1 MPPSPASTTSSAEPA
16 RKPDT
21 SRTLV
26 VEDDPEAGL
35 MAPGEGSGFRGIVA
49 EHDGALRG
57 DNWPGRRGAV
67 FIAEPPAGE
76 NG

>member
-1 MPPSPASTTSSAEPA
+1 M
-16 RKPDT
+16 
-21 SRTLV
+21 

>member
-1 MPPSPASTTSSAEPA
+1 
-16 RKPDT
+16 
-21 SRTLV
+21 V

-35 MAPGEGSGFRGIVA
+35 MAPGEGSGFRVSVSYGIVA

-67 FIAEPPAGE
+67 FIAELPAGE